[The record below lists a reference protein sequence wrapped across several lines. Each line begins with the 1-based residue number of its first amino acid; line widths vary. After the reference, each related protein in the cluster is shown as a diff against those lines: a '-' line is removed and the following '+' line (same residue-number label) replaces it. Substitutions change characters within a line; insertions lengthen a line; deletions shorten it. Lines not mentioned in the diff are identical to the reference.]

1 VRDPGARAAQ
11 AVTRE
16 HALPSPVSCV
26 AYVADAAAIAQ
37 TFRDLI
43 EAARSSIVLQMY
55 MFAGNGETEALRR
68 REGVF
73 PYARTIAEW
82 LVARRERS
90 PELDIVVVLDTQ
102 TLDDARLTR
111 NRTGPLTRHIL
122 ERAGIPVLHAN
133 LFGTAFDRSRRFPP
147 AAGLHRDERW
157 RAVPEQAY
165 GRAQQR
171 WQTWH
176 NVEDH
181 RKNLVID
188 QGAWAAVTSHNFLDV
203 AADWHENLFLVG
215 APAAGEVWRQ
225 ARAAIAA
232 ALELPQRLDAPARAR
247 IAALAAHE
255 PSPAREL
262 ARTEPAAALR
272 ALGNPAAVGTARDA
286 PVEVLTTLDIRPR
299 LIESLRATG
308 PGDRVCAASA
318 WFSDIELFEAFAAAA
333 ERGAD
338 VALLVDDLVG
348 LPLGPVPSWVVQKL
362 ANLRVIERA
371 RAIAGPRFELRI
383 HSSAPGPM
391 MHLKTAAFIGRH
403 DSYLVGGQANYTPN
417 SFSGAWLETGLVIRD
432 RAATDAFLSQFT
444 ALWDASAP
452 PPPGGALG
460 RYARRALL
468 WLVERLLF
476 RF

>member
-1 VRDPGARAAQ
+1 M
-11 AVTRE
+11 TRE
-16 HALPSPVSCV
+16 RARPSPVG
-26 AYVADAAAIAQ
+26 YVADAAAIAQ

-73 PYARTIAEW
+73 PYARTVAEW

-102 TLDDARLTR
+102 TLDDARWTR
-111 NRTGPLTRHIL
+111 NKAGPLTRQLL

-147 AAGLHRDERW
+147 AARLHHGERW
-157 RAVPEQAY
+157 RAVPEEAY
-165 GRAQQR
+165 GRKQQR

-188 QGAWAAVTSHNFLDV
+188 EGAWAAVTSHNFLDV

-215 APAAGEVWRQ
+215 APAAGDVWEQ
-225 ARAAIAA
+225 ARAAIVA
-232 ALELPQRLDAPARAR
+232 ALELPQRLDAASRAR
-247 IAALAAHE
+247 VAALAE
-255 PSPAREL
+255 RGPPPSPPRPLE
-262 ARTEPAAALR
+262 RTEPVAALR
-272 ALGNPAAVGTARDA
+272 ALGDPAAVGTTRDA
-286 PVEVLTTLDIRPR
+286 PVEVLTTHEIRPR
-299 LIESLRATG
+299 LIESLRAAG
-308 PGDRVCAASA
+308 PGDRVRAASA
-318 WFSDIELFEAFAAAA
+318 WFSDSELLDAFAAAA
-333 ERGAD
+333 EQGAE
-338 VALLVDDLVG
+338 VAILIDDLVS
-348 LPLGPVPSWVVQKL
+348 LPLDAVDAWFVQKL

-383 HSSAPGPM
+383 HPSARGQM
-391 MHLKTAAFIGRH
+391 MHLKTAAFVGRGGA
-403 DSYLVGGQANYTPN
+403 YLVGGQANYTPN
-417 SFSGAWLETGLVIRD
+417 SFSGAWLETGLVVQD
-432 RAATDAFLSQFT
+432 RAVTEAFLAQF
-444 ALWDASAP
+444 AARWDVSSP
-452 PPPGGALG
+452 PPRGGAPG
-460 RYARRALL
+460 RHARRALL
-468 WLVERLLF
+468 WLVERTLF